1 MKQESYMKIINRIKK
16 SKRGESIVLFLNKYL
31 TDMIYVAFIYLLFQL
46 ILEHRYEELVRIVL
60 VTGISFVLVSVV
72 RHFINAERPYTKYD
86 FKPLINKEKTGDSMP
101 SRHVFSAF
109 VIGMAYLYINT
120 ALGVVVLIMGATIAV
135 TRVLIGVHFPRD
147 VIAGAVI
154 GVLSGIIGFFVL

>member
-1 MKQESYMKIINRIKK
+1 MKQESYMKIINMIKK

-31 TDMIYVAFIYLLFQL
+31 TDMIYIAFIYLLFQL

-60 VTGISFVLVSVV
+60 VTGISFVLVSVI
-72 RHFINAERPYTKYD
+72 RHFINAERPYIKYG
-86 FKPLINKEKTGDSMP
+86 FKPLINKEKQGDSMP

-120 ALGVVVLIMGATIAV
+120 ALGIVVLIMGATIGV
-135 TRVLIGVHFPRD
+135 MRVLVGVHFPRD

-154 GVLSGIIGFFVL
+154 GVLSGIIGFYM